1 MGIYGLIGNLVEA
14 KVEFVLVGGLAVT
27 LHGYR
32 RVTLDVDVVLA
43 LNDENLSRF
52 IDCAKAADLRPV
64 LPIPID
70 ALRDAEFIERA
81 YREKHMLAFA
91 LRGPDMMA
99 TVIDVL
105 VRPVVPYEV
114 LQKNAISKII
124 GVHRMQVASIDD
136 LIVMKTGTGRSKDMI
151 DIEELI
157 KIKASLGGNDG
168 QAD

>member
-1 MGIYGLIGNLVEA
+1 MSIYGLLGQLVEA

-52 IDCAKAADLRPV
+52 MHPV

-81 YREKHMLAFA
+81 HREKHMLAFA

-114 LQKNAISKII
+114 LRKNAVSKVI
-124 GVHRMQVASIDD
+124 GVHRLQVASIDD

-157 KIKASLGGNDG
+157 KIKASLGGRDD
-168 QAD
+168 QAG